1 MCIRDSFEDQE
12 NVIAALF
19 DARDN
24 FGDLFR
30 IREGFVDGFAEFLH
44 QIFELLVH
52 VPPDRSLLKTSP
64 QNFRC
69 PGPLNGSMTAK
80 GLRYCSAPGC

>member
-1 MCIRDSFEDQE
+1 
-12 NVIAALF
+12 
-19 DARDN
+19 
-24 FGDLFR
+24 
-30 IREGFVDGFAEFLH
+30 
-44 QIFELLVH
+44 LLVH